1 MDTVAKSDI
10 FFFVTTISV
19 ILLTVGGIIIIVYIF
34 KIVSNVKD
42 ASDRLKSQAKKVSE
56 DIDDLRE
63 SGFKDVINRIKR
75 IGGIFKKQNK
85 KNHEKK
91 HKEGNS

>member
-1 MDTVAKSDI
+1 
-10 FFFVTTISV
+10 
-19 ILLTVGGIIIIVYIF
+19 
-34 KIVSNVKD
+34 
-42 ASDRLKSQAKKVSE
+42 VSE

>member
-1 MDTVAKSDI
+1 MDTIAKSDI

-19 ILLTVGGIIIIVYIF
+19 ILLKIWGIIIIVYIF

-56 DIDDLRE
+56 DIDELRE
-63 SGFKDVINRIKR
+63 SGYKDIMNRIKR
-75 IGGIFKKQNK
+75 IGSIFKKQNK

-91 HKEGNS
+91 HKESNS